1 MSPWQQHRQWQ
12 RQKRPRARVTG
23 YAKDTM
29 PPILDMLGSASRAS
43 PKTTPPN
50 PLDTSMTPPRST
62 KKQRVTGTTKHDY
75 DFSTAES
82 TAAVSSLTAS
92 ESQRLIDL
100 ETQVKSLQEGAA
112 PFAAQDM
119 GEMLKRVLTAM
130 FPNQEAYTAAIFHNY
145 GYSPDEPI
153 SPPRSPPQ
161 LNPPPP
167 PRHIIHNDGH
177 RQPPHQRVPSNEAS

>member
-1 MSPWQQHRQWQ
+1 M
-12 RQKRPRARVTG
+12 G
-23 YAKDTM
+23 YPLETISKSD
-29 PPILDMLGSASRAS
+29 ILDMLGSASRAS

-161 LNPPPP
+161 LTSPGTSYTMMDTDNPHTDKYHPTKQAEV
-167 PRHIIHNDGH
+167 DDD
-177 RQPPHQRVPSNEAS
+177 E

>member
-1 MSPWQQHRQWQ
+1 MITISLQQ
-12 RQKRPRARVTG
+12 
-23 YAKDTM
+23 
-29 PPILDMLGSASRAS
+29 S
-43 PKTTPPN
+43 
-50 PLDTSMTPPRST
+50 
-62 KKQRVTGTTKHDY
+62 
-75 DFSTAES
+75 ES

-161 LNPPPP
+161 LTSPGTSYTMMDTDNP
-167 PRHIIHNDGH
+167 HNDEYH
-177 RQPPHQRVPSNEAS
+177 PTKQAEVDDDE